1 MPTKPE
7 NRNYK
12 AEAAKESPARKQAR
26 RDRKNARYA
35 YEKEHGELPTNMQ
48 VDHVKPISA
57 GGTNAKK
64 NLRAIPKAKN
74 ESFNRAGPGGKQ
86 IGKA

>member
-1 MPTKPE
+1 MPTPK
-7 NRNYK
+7 NQRNYSL
-12 AEAAKESPARKQAR
+12 EAARETPARKQAR

-35 YEKEHGELPTNMQ
+35 VEKVKGDLPSDMH
-48 VDHVKPISA
+48 VDHVKPISQ

-64 NLRAIPKAKN
+64 NLRVIPKAKN

>member
-26 RDRKNARYA
+26 RDRMNARYA
-35 YEKEHGELPTNMQ
+35 YEKEHGDLPTNVQ
-48 VDHVKPISA
+48 VDHVKAISQ
-57 GGTNAKK
+57 GGTNDKK
-64 NLRAIPKAKN
+64 NLRAIPKKRN
-74 ESFNRAGPGGKQ
+74 ESFNRAGPSGKQ
-86 IGKA
+86 VGKA